1 VKRFKFYFIYLLIK
15 KKMKETYFRQVFLD
29 TEENSL
35 SGGQQSRVSFPS
47 TEFSVKSNQLM
58 KLTLT
63 ALEVRKNWY
72 SINKYNGTF
81 YLFNFPAVGGY
92 TELNIKPGSYRT
104 FVDLATAIQD
114 SIQAVPA
121 LVASLCVWEAI
132 TRKFKITL
140 AGALATSYFVCF
152 QVSGSSNPPP
162 PVGVTA
168 GDPYFNDSTEILGG
182 ARTSAGWN
190 GVNPVNAF
198 VSTDAVDAPAM
209 VGNGDHYSKYVGALN
224 SIEAIYLRSGV
235 QNNNFQS
242 LSFEAGS
249 GSSIP
254 QSALVS
260 TSIFARIPIE
270 RSAYDDI
277 FEIVKYE
284 DYNGNFSMLLQQQH
298 LSDMTFQLT
307 DHAGRPLAEVAQGQ
321 SADGN
326 LSFKFSF
333 RWSIMEQE
341 VPQGEYRVR
350 NPPDQTMRIQQSQ
363 PYGR

>member
-1 VKRFKFYFIYLLIK
+1 
-15 KKMKETYFRQVFLD
+15 MKEIYYRQVFLD
-29 TEENSL
+29 TELNSIT
-35 SGGQQSRVSFPS
+35 GGQASRVSFPS

-72 SINKYNGTF
+72 SINKYNNTF
-81 YLFNFPAVGGY
+81 YLFNFPAPGGY
-92 TELNIKPGSYRT
+92 TEFTIKPGSYRN

-114 SIQAVPA
+114 AIQAVPA
-121 LVASLCVWEAI
+121 LVATVCVWEPI

-152 QVSGSSNPPP
+152 QVAGDNPPA
-162 PVGVTA
+162 PVGVTP
-168 GDPYFNDSTEILGG
+168 GHPYFSDVTEILGG
-182 ARTSAGWN
+182 ARTTAGWD
-190 GVNPVNAF
+190 GITPVNAF

-209 VGNGDHYSKYVGALN
+209 AGNGDHFSKYVGALN

-242 LSFEAGS
+242 LSYEAGTA
-249 GSSIP
+249 P
-254 QSALVS
+254 QSSLVS
-260 TSIFARIPIE
+260 TSIFARIPIT
-270 RSAYDDI
+270 RATYDDV
-277 FEIVKYE
+277 FEIIQYE
-284 DYNGNFSMLLQQQH
+284 DYNDNFSMLLQQQH
-298 LSDMTFQLT
+298 LADMTFRLT

-321 SADGN
+321 SNDGN

-333 RWSIMEQE
+333 RWSIIEQE

-350 NPPDQTMRIQQSQ
+350 YPENQSMGVQLSQ
-363 PYGR
+363 PNGRR

>member
-1 VKRFKFYFIYLLIK
+1 
-15 KKMKETYFRQVFLD
+15 
-29 TEENSL
+29 
-35 SGGQQSRVSFPS
+35 
-47 TEFSVKSNQLM
+47 M

-63 ALEVRKNWY
+63 ALECRKNWY
-72 SINKYNGTF
+72 SVNKYNNTF
-81 YLFNFPAVGGY
+81 YLFNFPAPGGY
-92 TELNIKPGSYRT
+92 TEITIKPGSYRT

-114 SIQAVPA
+114 AIQAVPA
-121 LVASLCVWEAI
+121 LAGSVCVWEPI

-152 QVSGSSNPPP
+152 QVAGNNPPP
-162 PVGVTA
+162 PVASGVSA
-168 GDPYFNDSTEILGG
+168 GNPYFNDSTEILGG
-182 ARTSAGWN
+182 ARTSAGWD

-198 VSTDAVDAPAM
+198 VSSDVVDAPAM
-209 VGNGDHYSKYVGALN
+209 VGNGDHFSKYVGALN

-242 LSFEAGS
+242 LSFEAGT
-249 GSSIP
+249 GSVP

-260 TSIFARIPIE
+260 TSIFARIPIT
-270 RSAYDDI
+270 RATYDDV
-277 FEIVKYE
+277 FEIVQYE

-298 LSDMTFQLT
+298 LSDMTFYLS

-333 RWSIMEQE
+333 RWSIIEQE

-350 NPPDQTMRIQQSQ
+350 DPPDQAMRIQQSQ
-363 PYGR
+363 QPRLARHHR